1 MNLLFRV
8 GLLLGFIFIAQVH
21 GDERIIDAI
30 RSGKKDLVQSLI
42 YNGVNINSANQEGVT
57 PLHVAVDLGDEKI
70 IEMLLAVGAN
80 SNAKN
85 YLGQTPLHL
94 LANSSP
100 IEPHNADRT
109 IDLLC
114 KHGAQINAQ
123 DANNATPLWD
133 AASCG
138 WTNIFKSLLDHHAD
152 PVLSGPNG
160 ETVVHAIIGI
170 RDYHENQ
177 RLDILKLWVSR
188 YKDLYLNSP
197 DKNGN
202 TPLHKAAEAGKAMLV
217 KFLINEVHVNPIIAN
232 KENELPIHLAV
243 IRGDLPT
250 VKALLEADIG
260 ISGHRLKKSMID
272 AQNKEGNTPLILA
285 TWNQEKDIVEYLL
298 SAGADYS
305 IKNKV
310 NQTAVDLS
318 KLNSDIGII
327 FDNWFKAIKPTNK
340 QKPSKI

>member
-1 MNLLFRV
+1 MNLLFRI

-30 RSGKKDLVQSLI
+30 KSGQKDLLQSLI
-42 YNGVNINSANQEGVT
+42 SGGLNVNVANQEGKT
-57 PLHVAVDLGDEKI
+57 PLHEAVSKGDEKI
-70 IEMLLAVGAN
+70 IEMLLAAGAN
-80 SNAKN
+80 PNAKN
-85 YLGQTPLHL
+85 YLGQTPLHI

-100 IEPHNADRT
+100 IAPSNADRI

-123 DANNATPLWD
+123 DANKATPLWD

-138 WTNIFKSLLDHHAD
+138 WTNIVKSLLDHHAD

-170 RDYHENQ
+170 RDYHEKE

-188 YKDLYLNSP
+188 YKDLNINTP

-202 TPLHKAAEAGKAMLV
+202 TPLHKAADAGKAMLV
-217 KFLINEVHVNPIIAN
+217 KFLINEVHANPMIAN
-232 KENELPIHLAV
+232 QENELPLHLAV
-243 IRGDLPT
+243 TRGNLPT
-250 VKALLEADIG
+250 VKALLEANIG
-260 ISGHRLKKSMID
+260 ISGHRLKKSMIN

-298 SAGADYS
+298 SVGADYS

-310 NQTAVDLS
+310 NQTAVDLGM
-318 KLNSDIGII
+318 LNNDL
-327 FDNWFKAIKPTNK
+327 
-340 QKPSKI
+340 